1 MVKKKAYPPL
11 APDRLMRQLSDIT
24 IYEAKQILEGV
35 AQEYLLTEVVIIDWA
50 AQVARR
56 KTTISAEYHVVWNHY
71 DFATDVRVEFVGGP
85 PGAAKWYSGT
95 LLTYVCDRI
104 LYHASVYTSHSVIH
118 VLKPYGFTMERN
130 HGKRCADGS
139 YVQV

>member
-1 MVKKKAYPPL
+1 MAKKKPL
-11 APDRLMRQLSDIT
+11 PLPSPDWLIRQLSNIT
-24 IYEAKQILEGV
+24 IYEAKQILEEMTL
-35 AQEYLLTEVVIIDWA
+35 EYLLTEIVSIDWT

-71 DFATDVRVEFVGGP
+71 DFAADVRVEFVGGP
-85 PGAAKWYSGT
+85 PGVAQWYSGT

-104 LYHASVYTSHSVIH
+104 LYHASVYTSQAVMH

-139 YVQV
+139 YV